1 MATIPID
8 AMTNR
13 HPLTKPRK
21 RGAVSTQDIV
31 VSVQPSVESSGHT
44 QTGPLV
50 ACDDSIL
57 CAPSEVRPQSFLESL
72 HLSPQQMASFLNDAG
87 SFLYMTY
94 AQHGQGSR
102 SAYELVLVEHSQVDP
117 DDYFTLSC
125 SGVTHFTGY
134 DSDFTPLRQ
143 WEREFTLF
151 NSMRCIPCFA
161 RYRAWKTFIVWKKN
175 VKRSKIKSSVTTL
188 RASLFIF
195 VPSLRDGLVK
205 IQTLCYGA
213 LSMKLVETE
222 PGKTYELAEFR
233 RAQEKLQDDRAKS
246 LVLFTSDAQRIA
258 RIACDEVVDA
268 FLHDAKIVADHRM
281 TFMERASLRS
291 ECRKLTRFLRL
302 VDFHVVTTLR
312 ELALESVRVAYELTA
327 PVSLPPR
334 IVLCDEPAGN
344 EYSALS
350 AAGFTGPSDF
360 DDESDLPQLV
370 PLLRVEV
377 SCSNGELERVIS
389 VRSFFCCAQ
398 LFLCLFC
405 A

>member
-1 MATIPID
+1 MQA
-8 AMTNR
+8 
-13 HPLTKPRK
+13 
-21 RGAVSTQDIV
+21 
-31 VSVQPSVESSGHT
+31 SVESPVDT
-44 QTGPLV
+44 QADALV
-50 ACDDSIL
+50 ACDDSIM
-57 CAPSEVRPQSFLESL
+57 CAPSHVRPHSFLESL
-72 HLSPQQMASFLNDAG
+72 NVSPQQMTSLLDDAG
-87 SFLYMTY
+87 SFLYLTY
-94 AQHGQGSR
+94 AQNLQSSR
-102 SAYELVLVEHSQVDP
+102 SAYELVVVEHSQVDP

-143 WEREFTLF
+143 WEREFALF

-161 RYRAWKTFIVWKKN
+161 SYRAWKTFIVWKKN

-195 VPSLRDGLVK
+195 VPSLRDGLIK

-222 PGKTYELAEFR
+222 PGKTYELAEFQ

-258 RIACDEVVDA
+258 RVACDEVVDA
-268 FLHDAKIVADHRM
+268 FLHEAKIVADHRM

-327 PVSLPPR
+327 PLSLPPR
-334 IVLCDEPAGN
+334 VVLCDEPPGN
-344 EYSALS
+344 ESSALS
-350 AAGFTGPSDF
+350 AAGIAGPSDF
-360 DDESDLPQLV
+360 DDESYLPQLV

-377 SCSNGELERVIS
+377 SYSNSKLEQVIS
-389 VRSFFCCAQ
+389 VCSYFAVRN
-398 LFLCLFC
+398 LFDAYLALQV
-405 A
+405 